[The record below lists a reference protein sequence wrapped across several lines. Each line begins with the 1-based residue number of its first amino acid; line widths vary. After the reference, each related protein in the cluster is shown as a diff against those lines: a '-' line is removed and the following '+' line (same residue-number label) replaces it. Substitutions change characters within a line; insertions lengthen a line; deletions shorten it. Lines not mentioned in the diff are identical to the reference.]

1 METPSKEPNR
11 SLPWRPLL
19 LNSGGPRRV
28 ARSTLDGDFRDNRE
42 TVNPSLPPPRNDKTL
57 TSRKRP
63 ASTFQQEIKRS
74 SLDDTPPSNSPSRIG
89 SSLRA
94 FRSESRRSSS
104 QSSKSS
110 LSGEVNA
117 LLLPPSTPPT
127 PKNLQDK
134 IVMNGK
140 EYIILQKIGKGGSCV
155 VYRVINESNE
165 VLALKCV
172 NLDGVSPTQYTDYVN
187 EVKLLETLRGSPG
200 IIYLIDYEL
209 NTSENMLY
217 ILMEYGESD
226 LKTYLLDSQSRNC
239 PLDSNFI
246 RLIWQQMLTA
256 VSAIH
261 HHNIIHSDLKPAN
274 FLFVKGVLK
283 LIDFGIAQSMA
294 AESTSV
300 LRESQIGTINY
311 ISPEALLD
319 EEDAEG
325 HKHIRVGC
333 SGAF

>member
-1 METPSKEPNR
+1 
-11 SLPWRPLL
+11 
-19 LNSGGPRRV
+19 
-28 ARSTLDGDFRDNRE
+28 
-42 TVNPSLPPPRNDKTL
+42 
-57 TSRKRP
+57 
-63 ASTFQQEIKRS
+63 
-74 SLDDTPPSNSPSRIG
+74 
-89 SSLRA
+89 
-94 FRSESRRSSS
+94 
-104 QSSKSS
+104 
-110 LSGEVNA
+110 
-117 LLLPPSTPPT
+117 
-127 PKNLQDK
+127 
-134 IVMNGK
+134 
-140 EYIILQKIGKGGSCV
+140 
-155 VYRVINESNE
+155 
-165 VLALKCV
+165 
-172 NLDGVSPTQYTDYVN
+172 
-187 EVKLLETLRGSPG
+187 
-200 IIYLIDYEL
+200 
-209 NTSENMLY
+209 
-217 ILMEYGESD
+217 MEYGESD
-226 LKTYLLDSQSRNC
+226 LKTYLLESQSRNC

-333 SGAF
+333 SHAF